1 MQGLN
6 YWQRLQKLKLFS
18 LERRRERY
26 VIIYLWKSWHNIVP
40 SIGLTVQSYDPEHGV
55 FLHLPH
61 LPKGKGKTHIRKL
74 KERSIFYQGV
84 RIFNSLPKELR
95 MAKKTDPPKIPT
107 STSLAPPADNQ
118 ATTAEDVPPI
128 DKYKSAL
135 DTYLLS
141 LPDQPTLPNLTRSAP
156 TNSIIDQKTYR
167 KHTPQLNTTPKQNPK
182 KRPIGSQNETAA
194 RKRPWKSRWDKSD

>member
-1 MQGLN
+1 M
-6 YWQRLQKLKLFS
+6 
-18 LERRRERY
+18 
-26 VIIYLWKSWHNIVP
+26 
-40 SIGLTVQSYDPEHGV
+40 QSYDPEHGL

-95 MAKKTDPPKIPT
+95 MAKKTDSPKIPT

-156 TNSIIDQKTYR
+156 SNSIIGQKTYR
-167 KHTPQLNTTPKQNPK
+167 KHTPQVNTTPKQNPR
-182 KRPIGSQNETAA
+182 KRPISSQNETAA
-194 RKRPWKSRWDKSD
+194 HKHP